1 MKTNILI
8 EADIIIRIR
17 ETGEEQKLTVH
28 DLPCLW
34 VWADG
39 SRDAAEYW
47 AVLDWIENTFGNN
60 VDWFSV
66 ACIVGSPVKEGKE

>member
-17 ETGEEQKLTVH
+17 KTGEEQKLTVR

-47 AVLDWIENTFGNN
+47 TVL
-60 VDWFSV
+60 
-66 ACIVGSPVKEGKE
+66 

>member
-17 ETGEEQKLTVH
+17 KTGEEQKLTVR

-47 AVLDWIENTFGNN
+47 TVLYWIENTFGDN
-60 VDWFSV
+60 VDWFTV
-66 ACIVGSPVKEGKE
+66 VCIVGSPVKEEK